1 MRLSQEWE
9 RWSPTSQESGGS
21 EAEATADAKLQV
33 LTFHSE
39 LGWFLI
45 IKKKSKLKLSPQ
57 FFKPEL

>member
-33 LTFHSE
+33 S
-39 LGWFLI
+39 
-45 IKKKSKLKLSPQ
+45 SLSTQ
-57 FFKPEL
+57 N

>member
-1 MRLSQEWE
+1 M
-9 RWSPTSQESGGS
+9 SQESGGS

-45 IKKKSKLKLSPQ
+45 IKKKKSKLKLSPQ